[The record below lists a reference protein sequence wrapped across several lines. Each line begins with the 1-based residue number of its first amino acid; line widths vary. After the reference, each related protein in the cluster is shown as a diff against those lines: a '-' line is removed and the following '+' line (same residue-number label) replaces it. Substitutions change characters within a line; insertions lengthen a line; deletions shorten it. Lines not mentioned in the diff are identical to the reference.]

1 VSYPQIIDYNEA
13 IQHPATAFVDAELRR
28 GHVRENA
35 LGLPVALSGGFALTY
50 TITTPQRKLAVR
62 CFHRQVPA
70 AEQRYAAIAKTMKAL
85 NSAYFVEFNYLM
97 KGIKVRQDIYP
108 IVKMLWIE
116 GDPLGVWLDKNS
128 MNRNALQKA
137 RLEFAALSAYLESHY
152 IAHGDIQNGNVMMS
166 PSGIKLIDYDGM
178 YVPMMPIGNGSET
191 GHKHFQH
198 PNRAAA
204 HFGPKM
210 DRFSFIALDLSL
222 RALIEDPSLHKRFRE
237 GGETIVFRANDF
249 ADPGNSEILRIMAG
263 HPKLKIPSQNFAVI
277 CESDIDAVPS
287 LEDFL
292 FSRNIPSGF
301 RGRASNPTGSSAPI
315 LSPRPVGYLGPCP
328 VFSTD
333 DFAAVMSQVGNRI
346 ELVGRIHAVKRG
358 VGKRGRGRLQPYVFV
373 NFGHWRG
380 DIVKLT
386 IWSEG
391 LAQLSDVPDEK
402 WIGRWVSVVGL
413 VDQPILENIT
423 IFDILTLELL
433 STEHNR

>member
-1 VSYPQIIDYNEA
+1 M
-13 IQHPATAFVDAELRR
+13 
-28 GHVRENA
+28 
-35 LGLPVALSGGFALTY
+35 LSGVGFWSIEMRNPLRSKHCVQYVHLQLSIALFE
-50 TITTPQRKLAVR
+50 R
-62 CFHRQVPA
+62 
-70 AEQRYAAIAKTMKAL
+70 
-85 NSAYFVEFNYLM
+85 
-97 KGIKVRQDIYP
+97 
-108 IVKMLWIE
+108 
-116 GDPLGVWLDKNS
+116 
-128 MNRNALQKA
+128 
-137 RLEFAALSAYLESHY
+137 
-152 IAHGDIQNGNVMMS
+152 
-166 PSGIKLIDYDGM
+166 
-178 YVPMMPIGNGSET
+178 SER
-191 GHKHFQH
+191 
-198 PNRAAA
+198 RAA
-204 HFGPKM
+204 
-210 DRFSFIALDLSL
+210 FSFIALDLSL
-222 RALIEDPSLHKRFRE
+222 CALIEDPSLHKRFRE